1 MWSGTLYLI
10 SGINSDLVEENVGV
24 ETIRMLEQ
32 INKLMENKLSQAELP
47 VAVINHPRPLPKIT
61 KQLKTK

>member
-32 INKLMENKLSQAELP
+32 INKLRENKLS
-47 VAVINHPRPLPKIT
+47 
-61 KQLKTK
+61 

>member
-10 SGINSDLVEENVGV
+10 SGINSDLVKENVSV

-32 INKLMENKLSQAELP
+32 INKLRENKLS
-47 VAVINHPRPLPKIT
+47 
-61 KQLKTK
+61 